1 MRSKGIAE
9 TVDSEELRLVSLFA
23 AHHSRRTL
31 SFHPTD
37 RPIPLTPAA
46 VPYIFPAPMLPAAS
60 RPHLKG
66 KLMSTIVTLIALLIA
81 LSSTTPETGSRINPV
96 QHSERTTA
104 QAGKGIN
111 PVQHSE

>member
-1 MRSKGIAE
+1 
-9 TVDSEELRLVSLFA
+9 
-23 AHHSRRTL
+23 
-31 SFHPTD
+31 
-37 RPIPLTPAA
+37 
-46 VPYIFPAPMLPAAS
+46 
-60 RPHLKG
+60 
-66 KLMSTIVTLIALLIA
+66 MSTIVTLIALLIA